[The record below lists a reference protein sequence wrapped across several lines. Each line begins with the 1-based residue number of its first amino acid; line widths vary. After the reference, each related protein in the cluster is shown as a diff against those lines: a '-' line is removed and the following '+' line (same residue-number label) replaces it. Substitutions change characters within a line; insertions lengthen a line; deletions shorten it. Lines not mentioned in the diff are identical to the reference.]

1 MPSFISIDRRIK
13 NIIVFLLM
21 FDSNHHIEE
30 EAIRKIVEPIAW
42 IRKYLSIASDSWN
55 LFEVFIKGIKA
66 SIFISNAAHVINKLF
81 LEIAINEL
89 VIINEYRRKFADDK
103 WKVIKINGVEPSYYK
118 LEA

>member
-1 MPSFISIDRRIK
+1 
-13 NIIVFLLM
+13 
-21 FDSNHHIEE
+21 
-30 EAIRKIVEPIAW
+30 
-42 IRKYLSIASDSWN
+42 

-103 WKVIKINGVEPSYYK
+103 
-118 LEA
+118 